1 MRYLDSSPNNSEYG
15 YDLSIPRTGM
25 LWCRMIWD
33 LRSQSIAIYH
43 AISYQTTPKHQATHN
58 FNENDHLVVVYCYIF
73 GLLVCNLFLT
83 CFPSDFFVVLLLLSI
98 SWTHGTTSEQQPNS
112 RHHSAC
118 SLSARLF
125 FCLILIFSFFPGLSF
140 HLVTWYSLVIVGV
153 VVLKC
158 SAWSQYRL
166 Q

>member
-83 CFPSDFFVVLLLLSI
+83 CFPSDFFVVLLLSI